1 MEEVHDLRVRLTDA
15 AALRRSRRKQRD
27 LEKMI
32 SDDIQGIREWLNVRG
47 REILARLDLGS
58 SVTEV
63 NAFIA
68 ETDVDADELK
78 VCWPS
83 KVIPVIY

>member
-15 AALRRSRRKQRD
+15 AALRRRD

-58 SVTEV
+58 SVAEV

-68 ETDVDADELK
+68 ETDSDSDELK